1 MEFDKT
7 RITRN
12 FLRLVDSLRPLSSPD
27 HAGHSDVFAEWI
39 DISATYHTNEK
50 GHVVSSPEECLC
62 GHSPIWK
69 TYCIHN
75 KTTNQF
81 AEPIGECCIE
91 RFFNNQ
97 VLLDKLRILKRQ
109 YIKKQNDYRKMQ
121 KKEKE
126 RKRKFIDR
134 HNSSTLKIG
143 KFKDWKFKDLFD
155 KQQGYINWW
164 KDTSAKPDAFVPDTV
179 INLLTYD
186 QYRHELNTITV
197 VS

>member
-7 RITRN
+7 RVTRN
-12 FLRLVDSLRPLSSPD
+12 FLCLVERLRPLSSQH
-27 HAGHSDVFAEWI
+27 HADHSDIFEEWI
-39 DISATYHTNEK
+39 DISATYHTDEK
-50 GHVVSSPEECLC
+50 GQIVSNPEECLC
-62 GHSPIWK
+62 GHSPIRK

-97 VLLDKLRILKRQ
+97 VLLDKLRVLKRQ
-109 YIKKQNDYRKMQ
+109 YTKKQRDYRKMQ
-121 KKEKE
+121 KKEQE
-126 RKRKFIDR
+126 RKRKFIER

-143 KFKDWKFKDLFD
+143 KFENWKFKDLFD
-155 KQQGYINWW
+155 KQQGYIKWW
-164 KDTSAKPDAFVPDTV
+164 RKIASEPDAFVRDTV

-186 QYRHELNTITV
+186 QYRHELNTASVI
-197 VS
+197 S